1 MTAVYFLLNYY
12 PFWALPMVVICGEL
26 AYYYFN
32 RHARGKFALMILVC
46 LFFTGTSIAWF
57 LYDGMNK
64 GGLFLKEL
72 TSGSS
77 P

>member
-32 RHARGKFALMILVC
+32 RHARGKFALMLH
-46 LFFTGTSIAWF
+46 
-57 LYDGMNK
+57 
-64 GGLFLKEL
+64 
-72 TSGSS
+72 SS
-77 P
+77 SVWKDIRLIKA